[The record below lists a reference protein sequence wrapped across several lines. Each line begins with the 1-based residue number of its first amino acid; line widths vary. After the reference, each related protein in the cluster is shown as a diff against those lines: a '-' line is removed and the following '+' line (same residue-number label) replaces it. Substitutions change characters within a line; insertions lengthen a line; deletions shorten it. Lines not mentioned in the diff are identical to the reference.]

1 MRAFVCAYRNTHTN
15 THTLHYT
22 LIFYDNKHILITI
35 YKWYVKKIFGI
46 CSQLARLTGVFK
58 LDTLL
63 ELVECPQCQLQP
75 ALCATTSEA
84 KRMGFALRLELACHK
99 CGYVFGNT
107 YSSPELPSNKKPSP
121 FVINDT
127 MTLLFNCERYMF
139 DVQWTLVMLLALC
152 AFVVPT
158 CMHSHFLILYSFCDN
173 FIKTMYH
180 ISMKF
185 L

>member
-1 MRAFVCAYRNTHTN
+1 MVC
-15 THTLHYT
+15 
-22 LIFYDNKHILITI
+22 
-35 YKWYVKKIFGI
+35 KKIFLHLFSA
-46 CSQLARLTGVFK
+46 CSPRWCLLDLNK

-63 ELVECPQCQLQP
+63 ELVECPQCQLQL

-99 CGYVFGNT
+99 CGNT

-152 AFVVPT
+152 AFVMPT